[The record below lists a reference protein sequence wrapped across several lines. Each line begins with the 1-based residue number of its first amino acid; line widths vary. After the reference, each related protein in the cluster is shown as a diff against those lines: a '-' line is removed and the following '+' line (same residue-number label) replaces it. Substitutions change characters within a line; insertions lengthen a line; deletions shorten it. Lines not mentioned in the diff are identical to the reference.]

1 MLAAWHHTHRHLLLL
16 CFWLFDEKLRSFRVV
31 KHKASINAIQYVRT
45 YPAVSDRLPLGVDSQ
60 QNYNK
65 VFELSSKTDK
75 KKKRQQK
82 SSQKLDELNMVI
94 HKFCSLRCFSTFQR
108 LLNYKPS
115 FSLPAVGREGL
126 GGLVWIGLC
135 SYSFISFAWPKE
147 TKGKE
152 KSRLWRL
159 RCQKFVVSVS
169 AKSNS
174 LRSNSDLAFR
184 HAQLDFWHTRQ
195 GRFFLLEKDFFRLA
209 AYANFSRRCYL
220 CSAKRMSVKVW
231 GVGGWRRCSTAD
243 SILCFGVRQQV
254 CFYIIDNQ
262 YIMKNIEKF

>member
-1 MLAAWHHTHRHLLLL
+1 M
-16 CFWLFDEKLRSFRVV
+16 
-31 KHKASINAIQYVRT
+31 
-45 YPAVSDRLPLGVDSQ
+45 SDRLPLGVDSQ

-65 VFELSSKTDK
+65 VFELSSKTD

-147 TKGKE
+147 TKGNFAIEWKQTKIYFRFVE
-152 KSRLWRL
+152 REQNQELKKSQDCGGCVAKNLSFRCRLNQT
-159 RCQKFVVSVS
+159 RC
-169 AKSNS
+169 
-174 LRSNSDLAFR
+174 
-184 HAQLDFWHTRQ
+184 AQT
-195 GRFFLLEKDFFRLA
+195 
-209 AYANFSRRCYL
+209 
-220 CSAKRMSVKVW
+220 V
-231 GVGGWRRCSTAD
+231 
-243 SILCFGVRQQV
+243 I
-254 CFYIIDNQ
+254 
-262 YIMKNIEKF
+262 